1 MQLAGIGVL
10 FFSIGVLFLFVHYLL
25 ELSSMLKI
33 KKWLKKHKAVI
44 LQDEYIL
51 KKYESSVLNSEE
63 YKQLK
68 ELSDENLFLVKTF
81 ARVGMNYTDFLF
93 FQGLIEEYQKK
104 AISMSDENDIF
115 NKVKKLIWIIF
126 SFEISLFA
134 KKIGFYMVKLSVVYF
149 IVLFVYERF
158 INN

>member
-1 MQLAGIGVL
+1 MQLINIGIL
-10 FFSIGVLFLFVHYLL
+10 FFSIGALLLFVHYLL

-33 KKWLKKHKAVI
+33 KRWLKKYKAVI

-51 KKYESSVLNSEE
+51 KKYESSVQNSEE

-68 ELSDENLFLVKTF
+68 ELCDENLFLVKTF

-104 AISMSDENDIF
+104 AISMSDKNDVF
-115 NKVKKLIWIIF
+115 NKVKKLIWIMF

-134 KKIGFYMVKLSVVYF
+134 KKIGWYMTKLSVVYF
-149 IVLFVYERF
+149 IVLFFYEKF